1 MSPFQLKAVA
11 VCLIINML
19 DGFDVLAIAFAAP
32 AIASDWSLPPVEL
45 GILFSAGLA
54 GMMTGSIFV
63 APLAD
68 RHGRRTLILICLII
82 ISIGMLAT
90 AATQNLT
97 QIIFTRLVT
106 GIGVG
111 SMLPSLNT
119 MVAEY
124 SSDRRRRLAVSFLQ
138 VGYPVGAIVAG
149 VVSVYLIN
157 RFGWRSVFVFGGFLS
172 ILMLPLVYFRLP
184 ESLDFLLNRQPRN
197 ALRRVNTLLR
207 QLRQPE
213 VSGLPQLTD
222 ENANISGFSVLTSS
236 TYRARTLFICVA
248 FLITL
253 SAWYFVINWTPKI
266 LVDAGLSLNAGIS
279 GGLLISVGGV
289 AGGLSLGFLSTRF
302 RLRRLVAAFMLSGA
316 VVMTIF
322 GQLDTQLSA
331 MLVTAFALGFCLAG
345 AMIGLYAIVADAYP
359 AAVRSTGTGWAI
371 GVGRLGAVSGPY
383 VAGLLIAAGWDRALY
398 FFTLAVP
405 LLVAMILVL
414 RLPGRRSSPAVQTQG
429 RPNFE
434 KKVQ

>member
-1 MSPFQLKAVA
+1 M
-11 VCLIINML
+11 II
-19 DGFDVLAIAFAAP
+19 
-32 AIASDWSLPPVEL
+32 
-45 GILFSAGLA
+45 
-54 GMMTGSIFV
+54 
-63 APLAD
+63 
-68 RHGRRTLILICLII
+68 
-82 ISIGMLAT
+82 
-90 AATQNLT
+90 
-97 QIIFTRLVT
+97 TRLVT

-111 SMLPSLNT
+111 GMLPSLNT

-124 SSDRRRRLAVSFLQ
+124 SSDRRRQLAVSFLQ

-149 VVSVYLIN
+149 VVSVYLIS
-157 RFGWRSVFVFGGFLS
+157 RFGWRSVFVCGGFLS
-172 ILMLPLVYFRLP
+172 ILMLPLIYFRLP

-213 VSGLPQLTD
+213 VSGLPQLTN
-222 ENANISGFSVLTSS
+222 ENANTSGISVLTSS

-248 FLITL
+248 FLIVM

-302 RLRRLVAAFMLSGA
+302 QLRRLVATFMLSGA
-316 VVMTIF
+316 VVMTLF

-331 MLVTAFALGFCLAG
+331 MLVTAFAIGFCLAG

-359 AAVRSTGTGWAI
+359 VAVRSTGTGWAI
-371 GVGRLGAVSGPY
+371 GIGRLGAVTGPY

-398 FFTLAVP
+398 FFTLAMP
-405 LLVAMILVL
+405 LVVAMILVL
-414 RLPGRRSSPAVQTQG
+414 RLPGRQSGTEDQVQG
-429 RPNFE
+429 RLNFE
-434 KKVQ
+434 KTVK